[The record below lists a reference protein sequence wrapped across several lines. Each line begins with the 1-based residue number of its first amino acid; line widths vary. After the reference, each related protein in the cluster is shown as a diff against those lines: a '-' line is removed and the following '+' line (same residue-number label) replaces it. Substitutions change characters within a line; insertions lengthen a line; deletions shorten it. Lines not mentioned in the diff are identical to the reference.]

1 LHGKIDPITMEQTT
15 PTTENQT
22 KEKKGGALVVVLFI
36 LVALLAG
43 LSGYLFF
50 ELNELKSQSAHW
62 QAEKIKNQQNLDE
75 FANQLQELT
84 ARYDSLMRA
93 HDGMKE
99 ELEAERNKVVVLM
112 ADYQALKREGGEPL
126 SGPNGSSLKARLEDL
141 QQRYDEAQAIITKLR
156 AENQELSNENFRN
169 AKKLEETAA
178 QNDKLTQENS
188 KLNKT
193 VEIAKRL
200 KTYDVYADAVRVNGA
215 KEKSTNKA
223 SKADRI
229 RACFTILDNQLAD
242 KQEKY
247 LYVVIK
253 DPNGKTLTEGDSKIT
268 LMNGNE
274 IEFSVKKDI
283 FYDNKVMQLC
293 MPYQVK
299 QTEKLA
305 PGIYQVDIYSDG
317 VLIGSSEFTLK

>member
-1 LHGKIDPITMEQTT
+1 MEQTN
-15 PTTENQT
+15 PTAETEQ
-22 KEKKGGALVVVLFI
+22 KEKKGGVLIIVLFI

-50 ELNELKSQSAHW
+50 ELNELKSESANW
-62 QAEKIKNQQNLDE
+62 RNEKIKNQQNLDE
-75 FANQLQELT
+75 FASQLQELT
-84 ARYDSLMRA
+84 TRYDSLMRA
-93 HDGMKE
+93 HEGMKE

-112 ADYQALKREGGEPL
+112 ADYQALKREGGDPL
-126 SGPNGSSLKARLEDL
+126 AGSNGSSLRARLEDL
-141 QQRYDEAQAIITKLR
+141 QQRYDEAESIIAKLR

-169 AKKLEETAA
+169 AKKLEETSA

-200 KTYDVYADAVRVNGA
+200 KTYDIYADAVRVSGT
-215 KEKSTNKA
+215 KEKATTKA

-229 RACFTILDNQLAD
+229 RVCFTILDNQLAD

-253 DPNGKTLTEGDSKIT
+253 DPDGKTFTEGDSKIT

-274 IEFSVKKDI
+274 IAFSVKKDI

-299 QTEKLA
+299 QTEKLTA
-305 PGIYQVDIYSDG
+305 GEYKVEVYSDG
-317 VLIGSSEFTLK
+317 VLIGFSEFTLK